1 MQMPDFQLLTVEF
14 DERVLTVTLN
24 RPDKLNALNEPLW
37 REFREV
43 FEWAD
48 QQNEIRAV
56 ILAGNGKHFCAG
68 IDLEMLQGMHK
79 ESDDPARNAESMRR
93 HILWLQ
99 ECFTVIEQCRVPVI
113 AAIHAGCIGGGVDMV
128 TAADLRFA
136 TEDAIFCVKE
146 VDVGLVADVGTLQ
159 RLPRLIPEGVAREWA
174 MTARNV
180 PAEEALRYGLVS
192 RLFPDKESL
201 MAGVREVAV
210 GLANKSPIA
219 MRATKAVMN
228 YSREHSIEEG
238 LNFVATWN
246 AGIMSRQDIIESV
259 TATMEK
265 RAPQFED

>member
-1 MQMPDFQLLTVEF
+1 
-14 DERVLTVTLN
+14 
-24 RPDKLNALNEPLW
+24 
-37 REFREV
+37 
-43 FEWAD
+43 
-48 QQNEIRAV
+48 
-56 ILAGNGKHFCAG
+56 
-68 IDLEMLQGMHK
+68 
-79 ESDDPARNAESMRR
+79 
-93 HILWLQ
+93 
-99 ECFTVIEQCRVPVI
+99 
-113 AAIHAGCIGGGVDMV
+113 
-128 TAADLRFA
+128 
-136 TEDAIFCVKE
+136 
-146 VDVGLVADVGTLQ
+146 
-159 RLPRLIPEGVAREWA
+159 